1 VLVKKKISRKKL
13 PENLKFKQQSSRQVL
28 YKGFKL
34 MLLSVRQTNLH
45 SKQTAWASV
54 RKIIIRRKH
63 LELGLVSKMRFRNFI

>member
-54 RKIIIRRKH
+54 VK
-63 LELGLVSKMRFRNFI
+63 